1 MDFIPHPFGGDLFQT
16 RQNNLQM
23 KLNLYTAPVRSSKN
37 LIIGIL
43 SLAAVLFAQPVQ
55 SKTRLYPFLSEVG
68 VYSGISGNNFGI
80 RLVPYVSLKIVKRV
94 HLIGGPILTMNGK
107 MYGLHSEVRV
117 TTMSYYSSTSGRNTV
132 YFNVG
137 YDHFTD
143 ARLTETACAIE
154 QSLQPTDRNAS
165 ANFSSMRLSGWQA
178 SAGFGVGHQF
188 FEHVVLHGGLS
199 VAYHEIQPL
208 DGSCI
213 SMERAKGTSLMLRLG
228 ISWKFGTS
236 LARL

>member
-1 MDFIPHPFGGDLFQT
+1 
-16 RQNNLQM
+16 M
-23 KLNLYTAPVRSSKN
+23 KPSLYTAPVRSSKN

-68 VYSGISGNNFGI
+68 MYSGISGNNFGI

-94 HLIGGPILTMNGK
+94 HLIGGPIMNTKGK
-107 MYGLHSEVRV
+107 MYGIHSEVRV

-154 QSLQPTDRNAS
+154 QSIHPTDRS
-165 ANFSSMRLSGWQA
+165 PSGDYSSMRLNGWQV
-178 SAGFGVGHQF
+178 SAGFGMGHQF
-188 FEHVVLHGGLS
+188 FDHVVLHGGLS
-199 VAYHEIQPL
+199 VAYHEVKSP
-208 DGSCI
+208 DGNCI